1 MGDANRQPL
10 TYVDV
15 GAALCARPAW
25 ALVDGSLVRTHD
37 CGRWDAAFAAAQRI
51 AVEAARLDH
60 HPDWSQQGGVL
71 RIAVRT
77 HRPAGITALDL
88 ALTDAVDAILGD
100 PA

>member
-1 MGDANRQPL
+1 MGDSNRQPL

-15 GAALCARPAW
+15 ASALCARPEW

-37 CGRWDAAFAAAQRI
+37 CGGWDAAFAAVQRI
-51 AVEAARLDH
+51 AAEAARLDH
-60 HPDWSQQGGVL
+60 HPDWSQRGGVV

-88 ALTDAVDAILGD
+88 ALVDAVDAILGA